1 MNEGTGTVALRA
13 VFPNPKGDLLPGMYV
28 RALLEEGVTDKA
40 VLVPQRGVSRNVKGE
55 ATALVVGAGNKVE
68 QRVLNVGR
76 PVGDSWLVN
85 AGLAAGD
92 KVIVE
97 GSQKARPDA
106 VVTPVPVDAKVAAS
120 PAAPATNTKPGA

>member
-1 MNEGTGTVALRA
+1 
-13 VFPNPKGDLLPGMYV
+13 
-28 RALLEEGVTDKA
+28 

-55 ATALVVGAGNKVE
+55 ATALVVGAGNTVE

-97 GSQKARPDA
+97 GPKARPA
-106 VVTPVPVDAKVAAS
+106 VVTPVSIDAKVAAS
-120 PAAPATNTKPGA
+120 PAAPASNAKPGV

>member
-1 MNEGTGTVALRA
+1 MLLR
-13 VFPNPKGDLLPGMYV
+13 VLVPNPDDVLLPGMYV
-28 RALLEEGVTDKA
+28 RAVLDEGVADSA

-55 ATALVVGAGNKVE
+55 ATALVVGAGNTVE
-68 QRVLNVGR
+68 QRVLNVSR

-85 AGLAAGD
+85 AGLAAGE

-106 VVTPVPVDAKVAAS
+106 VVTPVSVDAK
-120 PAAPATNTKPGA
+120 PGA